1 MRTAIVQFH
10 HDPDKGGFF
19 TTFLFWDCECEEDYI
34 HPLWDEVCPACGSR
48 REDAPDSRINE
59 VIRHSSTLPEK
70 LVETAWEH
78 AQEDVSPI
86 PF

>member
-34 HPLWDEVCPACGSR
+34 LRCGMKSAPLAAHAVRMHLTPA
-48 REDAPDSRINE
+48 
-59 VIRHSSTLPEK
+59 STK
-70 LVETAWEH
+70 
-78 AQEDVSPI
+78 
-86 PF
+86 